1 MRKID
6 KEIENRFQD
15 TEGNNINLKIAM
27 KKIDVQLEELRAE
40 LGKEPTTVVEEKVEI
55 DASVVDPSVLK
66 SLKFLEGQ
74 TKDLS
79 L

>member
-1 MRKID
+1 MKKID
-6 KEIENRFQD
+6 REIENRFKD

-40 LGKEPTTVVEEKVEI
+40 LGKEPTTVVDEKVEI
-55 DASVVDPSVLK
+55 DASIVDPSVLK